1 MSGTETTAVRTLR
14 EGRKRKGWSQF
25 WLAVQAGLHPNTVSI
40 AERTG
45 YLSQRSAE
53 RLAAALNV
61 PVESL
66 WCSETPPAVD
76 AATTEGQDVS
86 SEEGA

>member
-1 MSGTETTAVRTLR
+1 MSRTNTIASQTLR

-53 RLAAALNV
+53 RLAVVLGV

-66 WCSETPPAVD
+66 RGAGEAV
-76 AATTEGQDVS
+76 
-86 SEEGA
+86 